1 MKRCPECRRDY
12 YDDTLL
18 YCLDDGNALLEG
30 PASGRRETKDGSPE
44 NEPQTAILP
53 GLGVPPLGGS
63 GSEPGAIA
71 TGFRGGEDKTSQH
84 IITTGQTAIFQ
95 TGAEAEPRESLGDL
109 SERQSLSA
117 HLAAKPL
124 GGRMK
129 ILVAFGFAALILVG
143 GFFGYRYFSSSSS
156 GPINSIAVLP
166 FENRSGNADTDYL
179 SDGLAESLIY
189 KLSQLSGLKVSP
201 TSSVLKYK
209 GSQTDIAAISK
220 ELEVDAVMS
229 GRVTQRGDD
238 LTISVELTDAR
249 TKKLIWGEQYARK
262 LADLLATQ
270 REIAATVVQKLQL
283 QLSGDQTQGL
293 AKQYTNNNEAYQL
306 YLKGRFYSNKRT
318 PAGMKSAI
326 EQFKAAAEKDPNF
339 ALAYAGLADAYYLTQ
354 VVGDNTAKAQGKET
368 LSAARSYLDKA
379 LALDPS
385 LAEAH
390 ATLGNI
396 IGSTEGK
403 WTEAESSFKRSIEL
417 NPNYPSAHH
426 FYSLLLRKQGRFDE
440 AFDEA
445 IKAKQADELSAG
457 ISSNMAENLYEKGDI
472 EAAIAEANRGIG
484 LAPFWRQYRTL
495 AHCYL
500 RVGKT
505 DEALANARKA
515 YEVYASPTTLSV
527 IGYVQAVAGNHA
539 EAKAILSQ
547 LENSFAKGD
556 EDSAFNATATSVA
569 TVYAGLGNTDRVF
582 EWLEKDFQANRSD
595 RLWSLR
601 MSPQFVPLRG
611 DPRFK
616 DLMRRVGLPQ

>member
-30 PASGRRETKDGSPE
+30 PASGSGTGD
-44 NEPQTAILP
+44 EPATAIL
-53 GLGVPPLGGS
+53 
-63 GSEPGAIA
+63 SEPGAIA
-71 TGFRGGEDKTSQH
+71 TGFRGGEDHTRQFVH
-84 IITTGQTAIFQ
+84 TTDETAILQ
-95 TGAEAEPRESLGDL
+95 TGAVAEPQKNLGDAV
-109 SERQSLSA
+109 EKQQSFSA
-117 HLAAKPL
+117 NRATKPL
-124 GGRMK
+124 AL
-129 ILVAFGFAALILVG
+129 LVVAVLILVG
-143 GFFGYRYFSSSSS
+143 GFFGYRYFQPAGS
-156 GPINSIAVLP
+156 GTINSIAVLP

-201 TSSVLKYK
+201 TSSVVKYK
-209 GSQTDIAAISK
+209 GSQTDISAISK

-238 LTISVELTDAR
+238 LTISVELIDAR
-249 TKKLIWGEQYARK
+249 TKKLIWAEQYDRK

-283 QLSGDQTQGL
+283 QLSGDQTKGL
-293 AKQYTNNNEAYQL
+293 AKQYTNNSEAYQL

-318 PAGMKSAI
+318 PAGMKAAI

-339 ALAYAGLADAYYLTQ
+339 ALAFAGLADAYYLTQ
-354 VVGDNTAKAQGKET
+354 VVGDTTAAAQQKET
-368 LSAARSYLDKA
+368 TAMARTYLDRA
-379 LALDPS
+379 LALDPY

-396 IGSTEGK
+396 ISSTEGK
-403 WTEAESSFKRSIEL
+403 WAEAESSFKRSIEL
-417 NPNYPSAHH
+417 NPSYPSAHH
-426 FYSLLLRKQGRFDE
+426 YYSRLLRRQGRFDE
-440 AFDEA
+440 ALDEA
-445 IKAKQADELSAG
+445 IKAKQLDELSAG
-457 ISSNMAENLYEKGDI
+457 ISNNLAEALYEKGDI
-472 EAAIAEANRGIG
+472 EAAIAEANRGLG

-515 YEVYASPTTLSV
+515 YEVNGAPNTLSV
-527 IGYVQAVAGNHA
+527 IGYVQAVAGNRA
-539 EAKAILSQ
+539 EAQAILSQ

-556 EDSAFNATATSVA
+556 KDGTSSASGTSVA
-569 TVYAGLGNTDRVF
+569 TVYAGLGETDRVF
-582 EWLEKDFQANRSD
+582 EWLEKDFQANRYGNI
-595 RLWSLR
+595 WGLR
-601 MSPQFVPLRG
+601 TSPQFVPLRG

-616 DLMRRVGLPQ
+616 DLMRRVGLPE

>member
-30 PASGRRETKDGSPE
+30 PASGSGTGD
-44 NEPQTAILP
+44 EPATAI
-53 GLGVPPLGGS
+53 V
-63 GSEPGAIA
+63 SEPGAIA
-71 TGFRGGEDKTSQH
+71 TGFRGGEDHTRQFVH
-84 IITTGQTAIFQ
+84 TTDETAILQ
-95 TGAEAEPRESLGDL
+95 TGAVAEPQKNLGDAV
-109 SERQSLSA
+109 EKQQSFSA
-117 HLAAKPL
+117 NRATKPL
-124 GGRMK
+124 AL
-129 ILVAFGFAALILVG
+129 LVVAVLILVG
-143 GFFGYRYFSSSSS
+143 GFFGYRYFQPAGS
-156 GPINSIAVLP
+156 GTINSIAVLP

-201 TSSVLKYK
+201 TSSVVKYK
-209 GSQTDIAAISK
+209 GSQTDISAMSK

-238 LTISVELTDAR
+238 LTISVELIDAR
-249 TKKLIWGEQYARK
+249 TKKLIWAEQYDRK

-283 QLSGDQTQGL
+283 QLSGDQTKGL
-293 AKQYTNNNEAYQL
+293 AKQYTNNSEAYQL

-318 PAGMKSAI
+318 PAGMKAAI

-339 ALAYAGLADAYYLTQ
+339 ALAFAGLADAYYLTQ
-354 VVGDNTAKAQGKET
+354 VVGDTTAAAQQKET
-368 LSAARSYLDKA
+368 TAMARTYLDRA
-379 LALDPS
+379 LALDPY

-396 IGSTEGK
+396 ISSTEGK
-403 WTEAESSFKRSIEL
+403 WAEAESSFKRSIEL
-417 NPNYPSAHH
+417 NPSYPSAHH
-426 FYSLLLRKQGRFDE
+426 YYSRLLRRQGRFDE
-440 AFDEA
+440 ALDEA
-445 IKAKQADELSAG
+445 IKAKQLDELSAG
-457 ISSNMAENLYEKGDI
+457 ISNNLAEALYEKGDI
-472 EAAIAEANRGIG
+472 EAAIAEANRGLG

-515 YEVYASPTTLSV
+515 YEVNGAPNTLSV
-527 IGYVQAVAGNHA
+527 IGYVQAVAGNRA
-539 EAKAILSQ
+539 EAQAILSQ

-556 EDSAFNATATSVA
+556 KDGTSSASGTSVA
-569 TVYAGLGNTDRVF
+569 TVYAGLGETDRVF
-582 EWLEKDFQANRSD
+582 EWLEKDFQANRYGNI
-595 RLWSLR
+595 WGLR
-601 MSPQFVPLRG
+601 TSPQFVPLRG

-616 DLMRRVGLPQ
+616 DLMRRVGLPE

>member
-457 ISSNMAENLYEKGDI
+457 ISSNMAEALYEKGDI

>member
-30 PASGRRETKDGSPE
+30 PASGSGTGD
-44 NEPQTAILP
+44 EPATAIL
-53 GLGVPPLGGS
+53 
-63 GSEPGAIA
+63 SEPGAIA
-71 TGFRGGEDKTSQH
+71 TGFRGGEDHTRQFVH
-84 IITTGQTAIFQ
+84 TTDETAILQ
-95 TGAEAEPRESLGDL
+95 TGAVAEPQKNLGDAV
-109 SERQSLSA
+109 EKQQSFSA
-117 HLAAKPL
+117 NRATKPL
-124 GGRMK
+124 AL
-129 ILVAFGFAALILVG
+129 LVVAVLILVG
-143 GFFGYRYFSSSSS
+143 GFFGYRYFQPAGS
-156 GPINSIAVLP
+156 GTINSIAVLP

-201 TSSVLKYK
+201 TSSVVKYK
-209 GSQTDIAAISK
+209 GSQTDISAISK

-238 LTISVELTDAR
+238 LTISVELIDAR
-249 TKKLIWGEQYARK
+249 TKKLIWAEQYDRK

-283 QLSGDQTQGL
+283 QLSGDQTKGL
-293 AKQYTNNNEAYQL
+293 AKQYTNNSEAYQL

-318 PAGMKSAI
+318 PAGMKAAI

-339 ALAYAGLADAYYLTQ
+339 ALAFAGLADAYYLTQ
-354 VVGDNTAKAQGKET
+354 VVGDTTAAAQQKET
-368 LSAARSYLDKA
+368 TAMARTYLDRA
-379 LALDPS
+379 LALDPY

-396 IGSTEGK
+396 ISSTEGK
-403 WTEAESSFKRSIEL
+403 WAEAESSFKRSIEL
-417 NPNYPSAHH
+417 NPSYPSAHH
-426 FYSLLLRKQGRFDE
+426 YYSRLLRRQGRFDE
-440 AFDEA
+440 ALDEA
-445 IKAKQADELSAG
+445 IKAKQLDELSAG
-457 ISSNMAENLYEKGDI
+457 ISNNLAEALYEKGDI
-472 EAAIAEANRGIG
+472 EAAIAEANRGLG

-515 YEVYASPTTLSV
+515 YEVNGAPNTLSV
-527 IGYVQAVAGNHA
+527 IGYVQAVAGNRA

-556 EDSAFNATATSVA
+556 KDGTSSASGTSVA
-569 TVYAGLGNTDRVF
+569 TVYAGLGETDRVF
-582 EWLEKDFQANRSD
+582 EWLEKDFQANRYGNI
-595 RLWSLR
+595 WGLR
-601 MSPQFVPLRG
+601 TSPQFVPLRG

-616 DLMRRVGLPQ
+616 DLMRRVGLPE